1 MSVFQPRRREDLQRR
16 LAAMKLDLRCF
27 ERALARGAAEAAS
40 YSAGAPKSAP
50 ELGRW
55 MRTVEALHDEIMD
68 LQRDWERS
76 DQMNL
81 DTWINPSVQTAIV
94 VSSGD
99 ENCGELTGTEPSN
112 RNPKGLSFG
121 VLVAGNEQMRFFD
134 TLSKSGKMV
143 NINETWVFLYH
154 ARNGFVY
161 SELSVP
167 IVLSGSFIESWHQR
181 IIFPRF
187 DDGTNTFEPV
197 IDEPEPGQDFGF
209 TIQRR

>member
-16 LAAMKLDLRCF
+16 LAAMKLDLGCF

-40 YSAGAPKSAP
+40 YSAGAPKAGP

-55 MRTVEALHDEIMD
+55 LRTVEALHDELIG
-68 LQRDWERS
+68 LQSDWERK
-76 DQMNL
+76 DPMGQP
-81 DTWINPSVQTAIV
+81 TWVNPSLQTAIV

-99 ENCGELTGTEPSN
+99 ENCGEVTDTEPSN

-121 VLVAGNEQMRFFD
+121 ALVSANEQLRFFD
-134 TLSKSGKMV
+134 TLSKSGNMV
-143 NINETWVFLYH
+143 NINETWVFLYD
-154 ARNGFVY
+154 AREGFVY

-167 IVLSGSFIESWHQR
+167 IVMPGSYIESWHER

-187 DDGTNTFEPV
+187 DDGTNTFEAV
-197 IDEPEPGQDFGF
+197 ADEPEPGQDFGF

>member
-16 LAAMKLDLRCF
+16 LSAMKLDLVCF
-27 ERALARGAAEAAS
+27 ENALARGAAEAAS
-40 YSAGAPKSAP
+40 YSDGAPKAGP

-55 MRTVEALHDEIMD
+55 LRTVEALHDELIK
-68 LQRDWERS
+68 LQNDWERS
-76 DQMNL
+76 EPMGQP
-81 DTWINPSVQTAIV
+81 TWINPSLRTAIV

-99 ENCGELTGTEPSN
+99 ENCGEVTGTEPSN

-121 VLVAGNEQMRFFD
+121 ALVTANEQMRFFD

-143 NINETWVFLYH
+143 NVNETWVFLYH
-154 ARNGFVY
+154 ARKGFVY

-167 IVLSGSFIESWHQR
+167 IVLSGSYIESWHER
-181 IIFPRF
+181 VILPRF
-187 DDGTNTFEPV
+187 DDGTNTFEAV
-197 IDEPEPGQDFGF
+197 ADEPDSGQDFGF